1 MGSSQDIC
9 NLIVGASSNKYL
21 SLIVHRIG
29 NSLVL
34 DGELSVPDIPQ
45 ILLKYLAE
53 KGITEFDSSSS
64 TSTSSSNSPNDEQK
78 QLNSLKKHIYDLSR
92 NVNKDVY

>member
-29 NSLVL
+29 SSLVL

-53 KGITEFDSSSS
+53 KGITEFDNSSST
-64 TSTSSSNSPNDEQK
+64 TSTSSSSSPNDEQK
-78 QLNSLKKHIYDLSR
+78 QLNSLKKHIYNLSK
-92 NVNKDVY
+92 NVNKDV